1 MYLNHD
7 FAPATRRAPLPRI
20 RDDRPMTPG
29 GYIRLRR
36 ISTGLSQHDVAQRM
50 AALCIHLNER
60 KAGQRMPDL
69 VADMLAELRRIEQP
83 ETVAER
89 PETIARLAAVLP
101 IDADVYWQLAD
112 YAPDLHPRVC
122 RGCGTSAHDHDA
134 PRWATRTSCERCDPA
149 GDGL

>member
-20 RDDRPMTPG
+20 PDDAPMTPSE
-29 GYIRLRR
+29 YVRLRR
-36 ISTGLSQHDVAQRM
+36 NAACLSEHDLAQRL
-50 AALCIHLNER
+50 AALYVYMNER
-60 KAGQRMPDL
+60 KAGQRMPVL
-69 VADMLAELRRIEQP
+69 VAEMLAELRRIEQP
-83 ETVAER
+83 ETVAEQ
-89 PETIARLAAVLP
+89 PETITRLAAVLP

-112 YAPDLHPRVC
+112 YAPERHPRVC